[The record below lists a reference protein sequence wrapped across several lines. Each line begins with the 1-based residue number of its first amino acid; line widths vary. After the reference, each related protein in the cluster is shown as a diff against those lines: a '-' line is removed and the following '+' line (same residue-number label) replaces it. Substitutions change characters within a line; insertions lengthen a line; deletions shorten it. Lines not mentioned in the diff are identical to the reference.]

1 MQTIGAHRPA
11 STLGNRK
18 SSRWHVALRLL
29 LAIPAGYGWT
39 ALATGFLARVLPL
52 PALEATIAA
61 TLASF
66 AIYAAIIVWIVH
78 TRYLGR
84 ATLLMALTA
93 AAMAGSL
100 WIAIA
105 VEGRL

>member
-1 MQTIGAHRPA
+1 MQTTGAHLPA
-11 STLGNRK
+11 STLENRK
-18 SSRWHVALRLL
+18 SSRWHAALRLL

-66 AIYAAIIVWIVH
+66 ALYAAIIVWVVH
-78 TRYLGR
+78 ARYVGR
-84 ATLLMALTA
+84 AALLMALTA

-105 VEGRL
+105 GQGRL